1 MSNRTPPPSAPGKG
15 ARPEQGALTR
25 DNDLSK
31 TSETQRVVES
41 MVDGLNDH
49 TIDGIEAFFAPD
61 FRWMGNAG
69 CGT

>member
-1 MSNRTPPPSAPGKG
+1 MTNPATPPSAPRRG

-31 TSETQRVVES
+31 TAATQQVIAS

-61 FRWMGNAG
+61 FR
-69 CGT
+69 